1 MRLKLIENLM
11 LNGIMKYK
19 KENNKVLVV
28 LEKGDEIFE
37 SIYRVIEVFKINFGW
52 INGIGAAEKI
62 ILGAYP
68 SKLKKYVK
76 KNFSGEYE
84 IASMMGNI
92 TSKENEPFVHLH
104 AVISDEG
111 CNAFAGHLFTATI
124 SVTCEIIINIVDTKI
139 IRRECKDIGLFL
151 WDFNNG

>member
-19 KENNKVLVV
+19 KENNKVLGV

-37 SIYRVIEVFKINFGW
+37 SIYKVIEVFKINFGL

-76 KNFSGEYE
+76 KKFSGEYE
-84 IASMMGNI
+84 IASMAGNI

-104 AVISDEG
+104 AVISDEE
-111 CNAFAGHLFTATI
+111 CNTFAGHLFTATI

-139 IRRECKDIGLFL
+139 IRSESKDIGLFL

>member
-1 MRLKLIENLM
+1 M

-37 SIYRVIEVFKINFGW
+37 SIYKVIEEFKINFGW
-52 INGIGAAEKI
+52 VNGLGAAEKI
-62 ILGAYP
+62 IMGAYP
-68 SKLKKYVK
+68 SKLKKYIK

-92 TSKENEPFVHLH
+92 TTKENEPFVHLH
-104 AVISDEG
+104 AVISDEE

-124 SVTCEIIINIVDTKI
+124 SVTCEMIINIVDTKI
-139 IRRECKDIGLFL
+139 IRNECKDIGLFL